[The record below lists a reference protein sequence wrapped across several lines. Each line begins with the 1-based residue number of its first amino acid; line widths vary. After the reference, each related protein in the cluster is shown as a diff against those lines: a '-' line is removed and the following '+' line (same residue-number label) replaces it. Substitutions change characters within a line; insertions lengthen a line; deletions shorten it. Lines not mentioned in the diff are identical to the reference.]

1 MLDKVMARYVKIY
14 YEIIDK
20 GRLVMTLLHALMFL
34 MFSIVRTISSHLS
47 SISGM
52 NGILV
57 WAVFTIFSWN
67 ACASFQSLSLSW
79 LHWMKKSSTVYS
91 KMSRSSRLKFV
102 GKVMSDTVRISM
114 QVLYNNS
121 ELVKT
126 PISDWSVCSL
136 GSWSS
141 SENVIV
147 KNFHQRERHVPF
159 LRIVNKNP
167 GSSWMRLLQ

>member
-1 MLDKVMARYVKIY
+1 MSYQVMLDNVMARYVKIY

-67 ACASFQSLSLSW
+67 ACASFQSLSLS
-79 LHWMKKSSTVYS
+79 
-91 KMSRSSRLKFV
+91 
-102 GKVMSDTVRISM
+102 
-114 QVLYNNS
+114 
-121 ELVKT
+121 
-126 PISDWSVCSL
+126 
-136 GSWSS
+136 
-141 SENVIV
+141 
-147 KNFHQRERHVPF
+147 
-159 LRIVNKNP
+159 
-167 GSSWMRLLQ
+167 